1 MYNIR
6 YFRSLM
12 DTLVIV
18 KSSMKSQLL
27 MLRPPKREMKD
38 VKFVKPQYHPLSL
51 NVHTALPT
59 PQKVQLYVAA
69 SIFIC
74 FFLQNCLFKCP
85 PLLITLHHV
94 FR

>member
-1 MYNIR
+1 
-6 YFRSLM
+6 M

-27 MLRPPKREMKD
+27 MLRPQKREMKD

-74 FFLQNCLFKCP
+74 VLFKCP

>member
-27 MLRPPKREMKD
+27 MLRPQKREMKD

-74 FFLQNCLFKCP
+74 FFCKIFKCP